1 MDELDVLMGA
11 LAEDDDVIDEM
22 GASGSRTLAR
32 FRGANKLPGVP
43 NVGRKFQFF
52 GLGQIQWGVGSP
64 NVQTL
69 TANPNKPVFI
79 RKLVATVDRVGA
91 SATGSISITVF
102 KIGSNDQIASDEALP
117 VEIIA
122 PEVQG
127 NAVYFDQAEPGT
139 QIRVSLTN
147 TAIPTGTDTLTV
159 TLGAIVDTIG

>member
-11 LAEDDDVIDEM
+11 LEDDDDMIEEI
-22 GASGSRTLAR
+22 GARGSRTLAR

-43 NVGRKFQFF
+43 NVGRKFQLF
-52 GLGQIQWGVGSP
+52 GLGQAQWSVGSP
-64 NVQTL
+64 NVLTL

-91 SATGSISITVF
+91 SATGSISVSVF

-117 VEIIA
+117 VEILA

-159 TLGAIVDTIG
+159 TLGAIVDTLG